1 MEQFIVG
8 AADDLRERERER
20 EREMQSLCRAGGHE
34 EHDWEPLWNIDFETC
49 ESIRI
54 IRRQNHDSYMNRF
67 LRAPLVFSSSSLKQ
81 HNMASPPSLRV
92 PGGGVYLGLW
102 RNGPGK

>member
-1 MEQFIVG
+1 MATAHVSMYNASHSYVKISVW
-8 AADDLRERERER
+8 L
-20 EREMQSLCRAGGHE
+20 
-34 EHDWEPLWNIDFETC
+34 NIDFETY

-54 IRRQNHDSYMNRF
+54 VRRQNRDSYMNRF

-81 HNMASPPSLRV
+81 HNMASLPLLRV

-102 RNGPGK
+102 CNGPGK